1 MARASNSRRRRRR
14 VVVGVV
20 VAVVI
25 LALVGAGLLL
35 RPSSSSASSYL
46 TTTVKRADVAATVSA
61 SGSLVDQ
68 YTYSVVA
75 SGTPA
80 LTQLAGVATGSSS
93 GASSSGSTSS
103 SGSGSS
109 GSGSSGSGSTTSGS
123 GSASSSTG
131 TSSSSSG
138 SGDETTRSIAVSLG
152 QKVAKDAKI
161 AIARDSDDKDHT
173 VKSPVAGHIRSI
185 TTAVGASASTVATV
199 GAGAV
204 LASVAVDENRVA
216 SVKGGQTVTLTLGSG
231 GAKFTGTVRSIAQ
244 TPDGSSGVQQ
254 YQVLVTPDSIPT
266 GSRIGMT
273 VTASIGIDS
282 RTDVLSVPAG
292 AITTSKGRA
301 AVRVLNARGAL
312 RTVQVDTG
320 LVGDSSV
327 EILDGVS
334 VGQKVVTGTNG
345 TVPATST
352 VQRPATN

>member
-14 VVVGVV
+14 IIVGVV
-20 VAVVI
+20 IAAVV
-25 LALVGAGLLL
+25 LALVGTGLLL
-35 RPSSSSASSYL
+35 RPSRSSASSYL
-46 TTTVKRADVAATVSA
+46 TTTVKRADVATTVSA

-68 YTYSVVA
+68 YTYAVAA

-80 LTQLAGVATGSSS
+80 LTELAGVATGSSASASS
-93 GASSSGSTSS
+93 GASSGGSSSGGSGSTTAGTGSTSS
-103 SGSGSS
+103 STSAASG
-109 GSGSSGSGSTTSGS
+109 TT
-123 GSASSSTG
+123 
-131 TSSSSSG
+131 SSSSG
-138 SGDETTRSIAVSLG
+138 SSDETTRSIAVSLG
-152 QKVAKDAKI
+152 QKVAKNAKI
-161 AIARDSDDKDHT
+161 AVARDSDDADHT

-185 TTAVGASASTVATV
+185 TTAVGASASSVATV

-216 SVKGGQTVTLTLGSG
+216 SVKAGQTVTLTLGSG
-231 GAKFTGTVRSIAQ
+231 GATFTGTVRSIAQ

-273 VTASIGIDS
+273 VTASIRIDS
-282 RTDVLSVPAG
+282 KTDVLTVPAG
-292 AITTSKGRA
+292 AITTSKGHA
-301 AVRVLNARGAL
+301 AVRVLNARGTV

-327 EILDGVS
+327 EIIDGLS

-352 VQRPATN
+352 VQRPASN

>member
-46 TTTVKRADVAATVSA
+46 TTTVKRGDVATTVSA

-80 LTQLAGVATGSSS
+80 LTQLAGVATGSSA
-93 GASSSGSTSS
+93 GASSS
-103 SGSGSS
+103 SS

-123 GSASSSTG
+123 GSTSSSTG
-131 TSSSSSG
+131 TTSSSGG

-161 AIARDSDDKDHT
+161 AVARDSDGKDHT

-216 SVKGGQTVTLTLGSG
+216 SVKSGQTVTLTLGSG
-231 GAKFTGTVRSIAQ
+231 GTKFTGTVRSIAQ

-292 AITTSKGRA
+292 AITTSKGHA
-301 AVRVLNARGAL
+301 AVRVLNARGTL

-327 EILDGVS
+327 EILDGVT

-352 VQRPATN
+352 VQRPATS